1 MIKLL
6 DLVYIINPN
15 HGYLP
20 FNESEF
26 TCIQD
31 FYQHRNC
38 SFKLTEEELQQR
50 TKGQAMCAVKLVEK
64 LGYRPMTLKILKKMR
79 DTLDL
84 KNVNIV
90 DDCSSVGWTMNL
102 MLEYKQVGCTT
113 FQSTPYHTLVF
124 LVCSSV
130 GQYRSSRV
138 ADLGPCWRICRGH

>member
-6 DLVYIINPN
+6 DLVYVINPN

-79 DTLDL
+79 DTFRSEECEYCGRLFFSRMDYEPHVRTHTGRLYNISIYSISYLGFSCVFICRTISVIQSSRSRTML
-84 KNVNIV
+84 KN
-90 DDCSSVGWTMNL
+90 L
-102 MLEYKQVGCTT
+102 
-113 FQSTPYHTLVF
+113 
-124 LVCSSV
+124 
-130 GQYRSSRV
+130 
-138 ADLGPCWRICRGH
+138 